1 MDAAQGLKVQDILP
15 FGGIVMRDYTNL
27 PKDVILYILEYAK
40 PMVLPKRCVS
50 YRLEHFNN
58 NLGRYWNKLII
69 YNDYP
74 DTDSFKRQTIEE
86 YPRRTYITIIAS
98 RAHRYKYNYESRGN
112 RQARYAKVYT
122 HYPNVFNK
130 KRNKSREQ
138 II

>member
-1 MDAAQGLKVQDILP
+1 MNSGQELKVPDMP

-40 PMVLPKRCVS
+40 PIVLPKRCVS

-74 DTDSFKRQTIEE
+74 DTNSFKRQTIEE

-98 RAHRYKYNYESRGN
+98 RAHRYKYNYENKGK
-112 RQARYAKVYT
+112 YAKVYT

-138 II
+138 MIG

>member
-1 MDAAQGLKVQDILP
+1 MNSGQELKVPDMP

-40 PMVLPKRCVS
+40 PIVLPKRCVS

-69 YNDYP
+69 YNNYP
-74 DTDSFKRQTIEE
+74 DTDSFKRHTIEE

-98 RAHRYKYNYESRGN
+98 RAHRYKYNYENKGK
-112 RQARYAKVYT
+112 YAKVYT

-138 II
+138 MIG

>member
-1 MDAAQGLKVQDILP
+1 MNSSQELKVPDMP

-40 PMVLPKRCVS
+40 PIFLPKRCVS

-74 DTDSFKRQTIEE
+74 DTNSFKRQTIEE

-98 RAHRYKYNYESRGN
+98 RAHRYKYNYENKGK
-112 RQARYAKVYT
+112 YAKVYT

-138 II
+138 MIG